1 MAGGEYNGEFFLG
14 CEITGFG
21 EGAAGVGEVAWGRM
35 EDGGLWKMVKTA
47 GVVEVPMGEED
58 GFDLLGL
65 DVCAGELVVDLL
77 VAGYIEF
84 VGDAMVPGG
93 NVGGD
98 AGVDEEDA
106 FGVVDGEDPDGLPVG
121 GQAAGDPAGGEE
133 VEGYRLAV
141 GGQLNGCGREH
152 KSAIFVV
159 GMKLGNP
166 VDRNY
171 AQ

>member
-1 MAGGEYNGEFFLG
+1 MAGGEYDGEVFFG

-58 GFDLLGL
+58 GFDLLGV
-65 DVCAGELVVDLL
+65 DVNLSELAIDLL
-77 VAGYIEF
+77 FPGDVEFIENGAIPGR
-84 VGDAMVPGG
+84 VGA
-93 NVGGD
+93 D
-98 AGVDEEDA
+98 AGIDEEDA

-133 VEGYRLAV
+133 VEENRLAV
-141 GGQLNGCGREH
+141 GGELNGCGREH